1 MQELTITLTR
11 YGRSGE
17 TEEDLSEA
25 RTEEILEAISV
36 LPEGVTNALL
46 VIEGPETSALY
57 VNSTEGLC
65 AVTARAG
72 WDNFL
77 ELIGADQSGKV
88 IPYVTGGQ
96 SMKIAARQLVSAET
110 AVVVI
115 REFLLTGR
123 VDRESNTW
131 EEQFPRAQ

>member
-1 MQELTITLTR
+1 M
-11 YGRSGE
+11 
-17 TEEDLSEA
+17 
-25 RTEEILEAISV
+25 
-36 LPEGVTNALL
+36 
-46 VIEGPETSALY
+46 
-57 VNSTEGLC
+57 
-65 AVTARAG
+65 
-72 WDNFL
+72 
-77 ELIGADQSGKV
+77 